1 MSSGGQAVRFRDCTC
16 PGTPHN
22 GRDGADDG
30 DIVYLRDHLG
40 FAAGAEALR
49 RVIESGGDVALISE
63 LVGPVYVRK
72 GPLSWNVVD
81 ERGPVP
87 CTEDALSAL
96 PFHEAYEIVEKAD
109 LLYTMEVIS
118 PLVKRTN
125 APSVNGQTDRSTPRK
140 TRSSASRRSP
150 RSSSSPSA
158 SVLKVAEA

>member
-1 MSSGGQAVRFRDCTC
+1 MGSEGQAVRFRDCSC

-30 DIVYLRDHLG
+30 DIVVLRDHLG

-49 RVIESGGDVALISE
+49 RISESGGDINLISE

-72 GPLSWNVVD
+72 GPLSWNLVD
-81 ERGPVP
+81 EAGPVA
-87 CTEDALSAL
+87 CTEEALAAL

-109 LLYTMEVIS
+109 LLYTIEVIS

-125 APSVNGQTDRSTPRK
+125 ALSGDGQTVRSTPRSP
-140 TRSSASRRSP
+140 RSSVTRHSS
-150 RSSSSPSA
+150 RSSSSPSVSGSRA
-158 SVLKVAEA
+158 AEA